1 MPLGSASAI
10 VFTPSGTVVAF
21 IALHTPPRAANAA
34 GLNRHDSFEELL
46 QAWNATGNPAY
57 PTFFS
62 NLVADWVGHLPC
74 REGVSRQG
82 WNAAGG
88 AAPCAT
94 GTMESPW
101 RVRQLRQCFDCFDR
115 FGAVRHARKKGN
127 KET

>member
-1 MPLGSASAI
+1 M
-10 VFTPSGTVVAF
+10 FTPSGTVVAF

-74 REGVSRQG
+74 REGVTRQKEEEEEEEEEEG
-82 WNAAGG
+82 LERCRGRSAVRDGHHGESVAG
-88 AAPCAT
+88 AATP
-94 GTMESPW
+94 TM
-101 RVRQLRQCFDCFDR
+101 C
-115 FGAVRHARKKGN
+115 
-127 KET
+127 